1 MEVQISSPKHIMSF
15 PSQTILRFRASP
27 EANPYVAIVLVEGG
41 NLLEVKRGGVS
52 KRVIYSSLEE
62 WLESMDEHPTV
73 DQLEARS
80 KDDSGDEKEV
90 ASASDSKSESEPKAV
105 KPAKAEKSE
114 KGEKPKKEK
123 KVKLNLIPRS
133 QRNHAMGWT
142 HHIHKIIKEAKP
154 ALLNDPRVILAFN
167 HLVDVLLQH
176 NAHIITTFG
185 DSRYTKYT
193 SGIDITDIESLKK
206 GCRVRLNSVFFDKD
220 HNRYVIRSEYYGRHD
235 VKTPE
240 QQAMEQTIYEDV
252 LKAYLSLFD
261 LIKQDVIP
269 FMEQRAKAMK
279 EKQNSDRILALSER
293 MENLQTAYEKE
304 IARRQALIARFTQSH
319 ERQMAGLRSSMMVL
333 MQQGDK

>member
-1 MEVQISSPKHIMSF
+1 MSF

-27 EANPYVAIVLVEGG
+27 EADPYVAIVLVEGG

-62 WLESMDEHPTV
+62 WLESIDEHPTV

-90 ASASDSKSESEPKAV
+90 ASESEPKAMKAV
-105 KPAKAEKSE
+105 KAVKAEKA
-114 KGEKPKKEK
+114 EKPKKEK

-142 HHIHKIIKEAKP
+142 YHIHKIIKEAKP
-154 ALLNDPRVILAFN
+154 ALLNDPRIILAFN

-185 DSRYTKYT
+185 VAHYTKYT
-193 SGIDITDIESLKK
+193 SGINITDVESLKT

-220 HNRYVIRSEYYGRHD
+220 NHRYVIRSEYYGRHEI
-235 VKTPE
+235 KTPE
-240 QQAMEQTIYEDV
+240 QQVMEQTIYEDV
-252 LKAYLSLFD
+252 LKAYLPLFD

-269 FMEQRAKAMK
+269 FMEQQAKANEAK
-279 EKQNSDRILALSER
+279 KISDRILYLSER
-293 MENLQTAYEKE
+293 MENLQTAHEKE
-304 IARRQALIARFTQSH
+304 LKRRMTLIKQFSQSH
-319 ERQMAGLRSSMMVL
+319 EKQMAEIRTTMILL
-333 MQQGDK
+333 MEQSGK

>member
-1 MEVQISSPKHIMSF
+1 
-15 PSQTILRFRASP
+15 
-27 EANPYVAIVLVEGG
+27 
-41 NLLEVKRGGVS
+41 
-52 KRVIYSSLEE
+52 
-62 WLESMDEHPTV
+62 MDEHPTV

-90 ASASDSKSESEPKAV
+90 ETKSESEPTAKKAQKAV
-105 KPAKAEKSE
+105 KAQKTQKAEKEE
-114 KGEKPKKEK
+114 KAEKPKKEK

-154 ALLNDPRVILAFN
+154 ALLNDPRVVLAFN

-220 HNRYVIRSEYYGRHD
+220 YNRYVIRSEYYGRHD

-252 LKAYLSLFD
+252 LKAYLSLFE

-319 ERQMAGLRSSMMVL
+319 ERQMMGLRNNMMVL

>member
-1 MEVQISSPKHIMSF
+1 
-15 PSQTILRFRASP
+15 
-27 EANPYVAIVLVEGG
+27 
-41 NLLEVKRGGVS
+41 
-52 KRVIYSSLEE
+52 
-62 WLESMDEHPTV
+62 
-73 DQLEARS
+73 
-80 KDDSGDEKEV
+80 
-90 ASASDSKSESEPKAV
+90 
-105 KPAKAEKSE
+105 
-114 KGEKPKKEK
+114 
-123 KVKLNLIPRS
+123 
-133 QRNHAMGWT
+133 MGWT
-142 HHIHKIIKEAKP
+142 YHIHKIMKEAKP
-154 ALLNDPRVILAFN
+154 ALLNDQRVVLAFN

-220 HNRYVIRSEYYGRHD
+220 NNRYVIRSEYYGRHD

-252 LKAYLSLFD
+252 LKAYLSLFE

-293 MENLQTAYEKE
+293 MENLQSNYERE